1 MEIIEKSDKPI
12 FNNFFQIEVYYTW
25 KKMLYKYDN
34 NQLIFY
40 KNIDEFYKS
49 QKDISNCI
57 QINENEYAFYTL
69 EKGKVFGES
78 DFILFYNI
86 ETDKIIEKLKV
97 GKGENNHEMTL
108 LNKDNLIISGN
119 GTIILIDI
127 KDRKIINEFKFDDY
141 LYFDDLLLLNEK
153 IFLYY
158 VYFKKRNTTVLY
170 QYEFENL
177 KNIKLK
183 EKKEIEEFNLN
194 DGLIAKYQK
203 NKIII
208 INSNLISIYG

>member
-1 MEIIEKSDKPI
+1 MHFIH
-12 FNNFFQIEVYYTW
+12 W
-25 KKMLYKYDN
+25 KKEK
-34 NQLIFY
+34 
-40 KNIDEFYKS
+40 
-49 QKDISNCI
+49 C
-57 QINENEYAFYTL
+57 L
-69 EKGKVFGES
+69 EKV
-78 DFILFYNI
+78 ILFYNI

>member
-1 MEIIEKSDKPI
+1 ME
-12 FNNFFQIEVYYTW
+12 
-25 KKMLYKYDN
+25 
-34 NQLIFY
+34 
-40 KNIDEFYKS
+40 
-49 QKDISNCI
+49 
-57 QINENEYAFYTL
+57 
-69 EKGKVFGES
+69 KV
-78 DFILFYNI
+78 ILFYFIILNNI